1 MNRIISL
8 FVLIMLSSSA
18 LFFYSCSGTNRLGK
32 AKKAYDIGEYS
43 RAVNSLNKVYRR
55 EKNRYYK
62 GEASYYMAESYR
74 LTNQPRKA
82 ATAYGRAI
90 RYEYA
95 NRDAKLQQAR
105 QLMKLAEYE
114 EAYSLFDEYLKEVSG
129 NQLAYNGLA
138 SARMALNP
146 PAPTRHT
153 IEAVRKLNSRNSDYA
168 PYIAPDDPYQIYF
181 SSMRSTGKKRRQ
193 VNRITGQG
201 TSAIYSSIQDSRG
214 EWQEAS
220 LFLNQE
226 MDGSFE
232 DGTISMTDDG
242 KEAYFTRTRY
252 EKSEAMAAEIWMVKS
267 MGGRWAEPVEVDLG
281 PDTVIYAHP
290 AISPD
295 GSTLYFVSD
304 MKGSVGGKD
313 IWKVDKVGD
322 NWGTPVNM
330 GLDIN
335 TAGDEM
341 FPYIRDNGILYFSSD
356 GLPGYGGLDIFMAE
370 KLEEEGRWRVKNLGQ
385 PMNSPADDLGIS
397 FFRNREAGYFSSS
410 RGNARGY
417 ESIYSFALPL
427 IQPIA
432 SGTIQLDNNAAIPHN
447 TTVRVVGTD
456 GTNTKVNVDAAG
468 TFNLMLKPDAEY
480 TMLVAVPGYLNHHE
494 LINTKGLTE
503 SKQYTLNI
511 TLVSYSTPITF
522 NNIHFNEGSAILKP
536 EANAELEKVL
546 RLLNDNPTIEVEI
559 SAHTDAGMDEEV
571 AKDLS
576 RQRALEVYNFL
587 TRQGIDA
594 GRLST
599 RGAAYTQPLKVS
611 GELAKKYSFL
621 RENELLTEQ
630 YIMRLN
636 RADQG
641 TARQLN
647 NRVELTIVR

>member
-8 FVLIMLSSSA
+8 FVLIMLSSSS

-153 IEAVRKLNSRNSDYA
+153 IEAVRKLNSRNSDYT
-168 PYIAPDDPYQIYF
+168 PYIAPDDPSQIYF

-267 MGGRWAEPVEVDLG
+267 MGGRWSEPVEVDLG

-313 IWKVDKVGD
+313 IWRVEKVGD

-330 GLDIN
+330 GL
-335 TAGDEM
+335 
-341 FPYIRDNGILYFSSD
+341 
-356 GLPGYGGLDIFMAE
+356 
-370 KLEEEGRWRVKNLGQ
+370 
-385 PMNSPADDLGIS
+385 
-397 FFRNREAGYFSSS
+397 
-410 RGNARGY
+410 
-417 ESIYSFALPL
+417 
-427 IQPIA
+427 
-432 SGTIQLDNNAAIPHN
+432 
-447 TTVRVVGTD
+447 
-456 GTNTKVNVDAAG
+456 
-468 TFNLMLKPDAEY
+468 
-480 TMLVAVPGYLNHHE
+480 
-494 LINTKGLTE
+494 
-503 SKQYTLNI
+503 
-511 TLVSYSTPITF
+511 
-522 NNIHFNEGSAILKP
+522 
-536 EANAELEKVL
+536 
-546 RLLNDNPTIEVEI
+546 
-559 SAHTDAGMDEEV
+559 
-571 AKDLS
+571 
-576 RQRALEVYNFL
+576 
-587 TRQGIDA
+587 
-594 GRLST
+594 
-599 RGAAYTQPLKVS
+599 
-611 GELAKKYSFL
+611 
-621 RENELLTEQ
+621 
-630 YIMRLN
+630 
-636 RADQG
+636 
-641 TARQLN
+641 
-647 NRVELTIVR
+647 